1 MSTPDITSLGTPPS
15 LTPDWSTS
23 PGSPT
28 PPGTPTDDHDYPAPS
43 PTPPPPNTF
52 PSRLNPM
59 TLSGLARP
67 HLNYIDHLTLRHLT
81 LAKANPPTTKAA
93 LAALVAAVGPLP
105 AENMRALAAVCA
117 DTEQAIRTNRYA
129 QGETMGEGGRGPP
142 VYGFVVLEERVFN
155 KENYGVF
162 KGALHEALWSAEEGV
177 VEGVVRGH
185 NGVLEGEGLAGWAL
199 REEGEEGEEGVEG
212 DGGDVS
218 MEDKEEEEE
227 WDEDEGGDVSM
238 ENKEEWYEE
247 EEEEEVEEEGRVE
260 SGDPSAEDKEEDA
273 SDEEG
278 WDLQLPEEGV
288 VLQVMAAVE
297 VKEEEEEVR
306 EGVIVPLFPV
316 DKNLPRSVM
325 IEAFYDR
332 LRMGRLWKVG
342 QEVHFDWGC

>member
-1 MSTPDITSLGTPPS
+1 MSASDITSPGTPPS
-15 LTPDWSTS
+15 LSPDWSTS
-23 PGSPT
+23 PASPS
-28 PPGTPTDDHDYPAPS
+28 PPGTPTDDHPPPS

-67 HLNYIDHLTLRHLT
+67 HLDYIDHLTLRHLT
-81 LAKANPPTTKAA
+81 FAPANPPTTKAA

-105 AENMRALAAVCA
+105 AENLRALAAVCE

-129 QGETMGEGGRGPP
+129 QGETMMEGVGGPP
-142 VYGFVVLEERVFN
+142 VYGFVVLEERIFD
-155 KENYGVF
+155 KENYGVW
-162 KGALHEALWSAEEGV
+162 KSALHEALWSAEEGV
-177 VEGVVRGH
+177 VEGLVRGH
-185 NGVLEGEGLAGWAL
+185 NGVLEGWGLAGWVVGPT
-199 REEGEEGEEGVEG
+199 EGEGGGEGEEGGEVSMEDKEEWDEEE
-212 DGGDVS
+212 GGDVS

-227 WDEDEGGDVSM
+227 GGR
-238 ENKEEWYEE
+238 
-247 EEEEEVEEEGRVE
+247 GE
-260 SGDPSAEDKEEDA
+260 SGESGGASVEDKEEDA

-278 WDLQLPEEGV
+278 WDLELAEEGV

-316 DKNLPRSVM
+316 DKTLPRSVM